1 MASDREQTQSPGQ
14 PPAPWCGPPP
24 IKGASSWLLWGPL
37 PAPTLLLPPSRPR
50 YATDV
55 AEPYDEGMSSKQRLS
70 ASVDSEL
77 VAAAHA
83 AVAEG
88 RAESVSAWVNDA
100 LRRQLEH
107 ERRLVAL
114 GEYLAAYEAEHGEI
128 TEDEMR
134 SAARHAE
141 SRAVVVRGG
150 TAGTARSRS
159 RST

>member
-1 MASDREQTQSPGQ
+1 MTA
-14 PPAPWCGPPP
+14 
-24 IKGASSWLLWGPL
+24 
-37 PAPTLLLPPSRPR
+37 APTLLSPRGRPR
-50 YATDV
+50 YATAV
-55 AEPYDEGMSSKQRLS
+55 AEAYDEGMSSKQRLS

-77 VAAAHA
+77 AAAARA

-141 SRAVVVRGG
+141 SRAVVVRGRA
-150 TAGTARSRS
+150 AGTARSRS
-159 RST
+159 RS